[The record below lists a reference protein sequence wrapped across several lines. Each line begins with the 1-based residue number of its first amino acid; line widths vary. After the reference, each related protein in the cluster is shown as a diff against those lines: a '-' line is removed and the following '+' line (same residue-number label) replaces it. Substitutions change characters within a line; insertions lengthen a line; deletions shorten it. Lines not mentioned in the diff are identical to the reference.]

1 MERIARRAGGIDFA
15 TLGVALSSQ
24 GDDLQQIKGVGPF
37 IAEKLN
43 ALGIFTFEQVGNM
56 TPEIEEQVNVAIEF
70 FSGRVKRD
78 QWAKQAKE
86 LHKAKN

>member
-1 MERIARRAGGIDFA
+1 MERIAKRAESIDFG
-15 TLGVALSSQ
+15 TLGIALSSE

-70 FSGRVKRD
+70 FSGRIKRD
-78 QWAKQAKE
+78 EWAKQAKE
-86 LHKAKN
+86 LSKK